1 MKDYSYYD
9 PITMQ
14 YKSRWSIYLSDYE
27 PHLIDENSV
36 LETIRD
42 VQHGDVMT
50 AIAQNIPPIPK
61 GTQLKV
67 ECIWQN
73 FYGTWAKVIYN
84 GREYDIP
91 PTSLTLVKCENKP
104 KNKKYP
110 LDKL

>member
-1 MKDYSYYD
+1 MIHYTYYD
-9 PITMQ
+9 PKTKQ
-14 YKSRWSIYLSDYE
+14 YKSRWSVYLSDYE
-27 PHLIDENSV
+27 PHLIDENSAV
-36 LETIRD
+36 RVIRD

-104 KNKKYP
+104 KK
-110 LDKL
+110 